1 MPHTDDASGE
11 AGRSPQPSLPLNFD
25 QPLDQPLDHDAPVPF
40 RLTPRARRAVA
51 TDPGPQLRVVTDQD
65 PIDPHDPRRARARAL
80 RRAGR
85 SIEQVAAALDLEP
98 TLVHAW
104 TTDLGRPKRRG
115 RHLRPVAEPT
125 GGTDQADPRRA
136 EFDRLA
142 ETAQEDARE
151 RLGSPQ
157 FVRGLALVVASA
169 EISLH
174 GALVGVQDRATAKRM
189 VAWLLQTAGVE
200 STRLRAIVRT
210 DRNGADLAAHRWADD
225 LGLPREQVAVTT
237 TGSSDGHVVLLR
249 IASSEAAARL
259 LGWRRALLAAED
271 LDVDPVDLA
280 F

>member
-1 MPHTDDASGE
+1 MPHTDDGSGD
-11 AGRSPQPSLPLNFD
+11 AGRSPQPSLPLDFD

-51 TDPGPQLRVVTDQD
+51 TDPGPELRVVTDQE

-104 TTDLGRPKRRG
+104 TTDLGRPKPRG
-115 RHLRPVAEPT
+115 RHLRAVTEPRVA
-125 GGTDQADPRRA
+125 DQLDPRRTDF
-136 EFDRLA
+136 ERLA
-142 ETAQEDARE
+142 EQAQEDARE
-151 RLGSPQ
+151 RLGSAQ

-174 GALVGVQDRATAKRM
+174 GALVGVQDRATAKRI
-189 VAWLLQTAGVE
+189 VAWLLQTAGVD

-210 DRNGADLAAHRWADD
+210 ERTGADLAAHRWADD

-249 IASSEAAARL
+249 IASSEVAARL

-271 LDVDPVDLA
+271 LDLDPVDLA

>member
-1 MPHTDDASGE
+1 MPHTDDASGDT
-11 AGRSPQPSLPLNFD
+11 GRSPQPSLPLDFE
-25 QPLDQPLDHDAPVPF
+25 QPIDRDAPVPF

-51 TDPGPQLRVVTDQD
+51 TDPGPELRIVTDQD

-115 RHLRPVAEPT
+115 RHLRPVADPVDA
-125 GGTDQADPRRA
+125 DQPDPRRV

-142 ETAQEDARE
+142 SQAQEDARE
-151 RLGSPQ
+151 RLGSAQ

-174 GALVGVQDRATAKRM
+174 GALVGVQDAATARRI
-189 VAWLLQTAGVE
+189 VAWLLQTAGVDG
-200 STRLRAIVRT
+200 TRLRAIVRT
-210 DRNGADLAAHRWADD
+210 DRHGADLAAHRWADD

-237 TGSSDGHVVLLR
+237 SSSSDGHAVLLR

-271 LDVDPVDLA
+271 LDIDPVDLA

>member
-1 MPHTDDASGE
+1 MPHTDDASGD
-11 AGRSPQPSLPLNFD
+11 AGRSPQPSLPLDFD
-25 QPLDQPLDHDAPVPF
+25 QPIDGDAPVPF

-51 TDPGPQLRVVTDQD
+51 TDPGPELRVVTDQD

-115 RHLRPVAEPT
+115 RHLRPVADPT
-125 GGTDQADPRRA
+125 GADPTDVDQHDPRRI

-142 ETAQEDARE
+142 AQAQDDARE
-151 RLGSPQ
+151 RLGSAQ

-174 GALVGVQDRATAKRM
+174 GALVGVQDGATAKRV
-189 VAWLLQTAGVE
+189 VAWLLQTAGVD
-200 STRLRAIVRT
+200 SARLRAIVRT
-210 DRNGADLAAHRWADD
+210 DRHGADLAAHRWADD

-237 TGSSDGHVVLLR
+237 STSPDGHAVLLR

-271 LDVDPVDLA
+271 LDLDPVDLA